1 MPLHVIQMYELNA
14 PMHWFIP
21 LLISSSKKWVDSWLY
36 LHTAYRQKKKIP
48 PCLSLSLILFSLTC
62 PACWSFR
69 KSKLANSFR
78 HISESLKIGKGS
90 GRYRKPMTYSYSCK
104 KEGPWLVENGFQT
117 CLGGWGEFKQWHG
130 SIISVCDI

>member
-1 MPLHVIQMYELNA
+1 MLLHIIKVHELNA

-21 LLISSSKKWVDSWLY
+21 LLISSYKDGYSFICIAHID
-36 LHTAYRQKKKIP
+36 KKIP
-48 PCLSLSLILFSLTC
+48 PCLSLSLALFSLTC

-69 KSKLANSFR
+69 KSKLANSFS
-78 HISESLKIGKGS
+78 HISESLKMGRGR
-90 GRYRKPMTYSYSCK
+90 GRYRKRMTYSYSCK
-104 KEGPWLVENGFQT
+104 KEGPWLGENGFQT